1 MYVILV
7 SIPYLPGV
15 LSVTQTEHS
24 TYITIPILECVCINT
39 ILISLLPFNTLH
51 NISIQ
56 ENDDMQYHRTVITH
70 QYIRST
76 LTDPETATYNHTLA
90 VTGRLLGQYECRVSN
105 RKFSDKKEL
114 GVVGM

>member
-15 LSVTQTEHS
+15 LSVMQTEHS

-56 ENDDMQYHRTVITH
+56 ENDDSITE
-70 QYIRST
+70 QSSLINILDLQDLGI
-76 LTDPETATYNHTLA
+76 LTMCHMSVYTY
-90 VTGRLLGQYECRVSN
+90 LGWS
-105 RKFSDKKEL
+105 
-114 GVVGM
+114 G